1 MVPRNNGRACE
12 SDLSKIT
19 NSMHSEYKCLLKS
32 PAFQPY
38 PDITFIVLELFM
50 HNTTSWS
57 TQTLKD
63 EHYDSESRPSRKPF
77 NGSS

>member
-1 MVPRNNGRACE
+1 MAVLLKVIFP
-12 SDLSKIT
+12 KIT

-63 EHYDSESRPSRKPF
+63 EHYDSESRPSTKPF